1 MHSTFRSLQIVR
13 VVMLISIAAYV
24 LLGEYLIPAR
34 VIPGR
39 IFFYALT
46 AIAVLLVIGSF
57 MVRRFLGRK
66 ATAALADVPAPASA
80 LNLWRG
86 AYIVIYVFSESIAIL
101 GFVLRVMGY
110 TLSEVAPF
118 YIVGFFLFL
127 YFAPK
132 KPSLP
137 LNVSEAVS

>member
-1 MHSTFRSLQIVR
+1 MDSTFRSLQIVR
-13 VVMLISIAAYV
+13 VVMLISIGAYV

-34 VIPGR
+34 VLPGR
-39 IFFYALT
+39 VFFFTLT
-46 AIAVLLVIGSF
+46 AIAIAMVVGSF

-66 ATAALADVPAPASA
+66 ATTALADVPTPASA

-86 AYIVIYVFSESIAIL
+86 AYIVIYAFSEAIALL

-132 KPSLP
+132 KPP
-137 LNVSEAVS
+137 VPARMEEAAS